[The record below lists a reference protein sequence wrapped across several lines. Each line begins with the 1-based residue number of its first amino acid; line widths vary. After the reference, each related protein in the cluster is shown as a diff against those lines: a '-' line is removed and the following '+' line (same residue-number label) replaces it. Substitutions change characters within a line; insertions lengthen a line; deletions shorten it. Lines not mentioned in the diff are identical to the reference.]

1 MKILQKG
8 DVQDKA
14 TIANVETKVVEC
26 VHATVHTS
34 LVPDERFQMTW
45 NVFLGNLTEAQIME
59 AAAEHFII
67 KIRRTF
73 AKIKNPSNDEWNNV
87 TFDAKD
93 YITSRTSKTEKLAA
107 TLATFTDE
115 QLAALGLT
123 RNCDES

>member
-1 MKILQKG
+1 MKTLLKG
-8 DVQDKA
+8 ESAEKSTVNSKGSNAVD
-14 TIANVETKVVEC
+14 C
-26 VHATVHTS
+26 LHATVHPS
-34 LVPDERFQMTW
+34 LSDGERFQLNW
-45 NVFLGNLTEAQIME
+45 AIDLSNLTDEQIYE

-73 AKIKNPSNDEWNNV
+73 AKIKTPKNDDWNNV

-115 QLAALGLT
+115 QLAALGLS
-123 RNCDES
+123 RAKAE